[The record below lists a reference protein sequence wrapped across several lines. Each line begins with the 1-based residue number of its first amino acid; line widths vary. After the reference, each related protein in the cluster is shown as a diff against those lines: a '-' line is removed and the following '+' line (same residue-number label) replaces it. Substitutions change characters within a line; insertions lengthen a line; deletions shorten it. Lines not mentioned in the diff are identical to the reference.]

1 MSRSRP
7 GSRCAFV
14 LVTGF
19 TPSWS
24 PPVRPK
30 HGYPRDQQQRPV
42 NWSSQGGFV
51 VDDGHVRRLEQHA
64 RHLGFD
70 GLRSYLQTRC
80 DGGHSVP
87 GLARELGE
95 SEWTITQVLTALG
108 IVLPPRP
115 QRLALQRRRYA
126 QERIARRVAELGFAE
141 VRAYLEDRLVEREWL
156 LVDVAAE
163 LAADRRTVRR
173 LMEQTGDAASAAD
186 RQATGR
192 WRAGPAGAVGLLA
205 VEAGGAAAE
214 LGFAGLSGY
223 LQVRY
228 VEQRWPIKRMRAE
241 LRVGRNWLVADMAR
255 LGLR

>member
-1 MSRSRP
+1 M
-7 GSRCAFV
+7 
-14 LVTGF
+14 
-19 TPSWS
+19 
-24 PPVRPK
+24 
-30 HGYPRDQQQRPV
+30 
-42 NWSSQGGFV
+42 
-51 VDDGHVRRLEQHA
+51 
-64 RHLGFD
+64 
-70 GLRSYLQTRC
+70 
-80 DGGHSVP
+80 
-87 GLARELGE
+87 
-95 SEWTITQVLTALG
+95 LTALG
-108 IVLPPRP
+108 VVLPPRP

-156 LVDVAAE
+156 LVD
-163 LAADRRTVRR
+163 
-173 LMEQTGDAASAAD
+173 
-186 RQATGR
+186 
-192 WRAGPAGAVGLLA
+192 VGLLA